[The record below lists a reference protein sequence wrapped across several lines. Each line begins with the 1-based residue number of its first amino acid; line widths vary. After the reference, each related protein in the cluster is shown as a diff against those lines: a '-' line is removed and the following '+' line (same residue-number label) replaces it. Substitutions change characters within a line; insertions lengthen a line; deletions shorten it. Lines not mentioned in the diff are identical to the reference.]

1 MTQQSL
7 AKTQKGD
14 CPNIEP
20 LETATHTKRRLKQQ
34 KRDFLA
40 LLNNCATG
48 KRRPAHPMAKTAT
61 FTVAKQRNVKQRNV
75 KQKDVKT
82 R

>member
-1 MTQQSL
+1 MNPTVFGQD
-7 AKTQKGD
+7 AKRRL
-14 CPNIEP
+14 PHARV
-20 LETATHTKRRLKQQ
+20 LETATHTMMRREQQ
-34 KRDFLA
+34 TKDFLA
-40 LLNNCATG
+40 LLNNCASG